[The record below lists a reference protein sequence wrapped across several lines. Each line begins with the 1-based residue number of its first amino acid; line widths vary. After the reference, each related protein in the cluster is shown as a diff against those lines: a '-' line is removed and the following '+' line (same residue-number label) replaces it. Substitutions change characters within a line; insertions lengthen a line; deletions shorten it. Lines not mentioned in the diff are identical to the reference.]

1 MDRRVTEASLAERPH
16 IAGTHHPLAWTT
28 GATGNPGAMKTASRL
43 VEELSWRCD
52 NLEPGE
58 EATGSLKGQG
68 CSRGCSWSQASVD
81 LDLGSWAN
89 MKHLCLSDPRNN
101 ICSPE
106 LGLGVYSLLWEPGV
120 GGHASP
126 SSPAASGSASPQ
138 PPANWGLIPLPRVL
152 SPGAPR
158 GRQGAGGGAG
168 GGAGL
173 PGQPLQVHEGAT
185 HAHREGAPSRLQAE
199 CVPGVQAR
207 EGGPAGTSIRGDP
220 PLPAHRGCTQK
231 GCPPPGTGL
240 AVGGARCPS
249 SQATGPPAHRVR
261 SCPAIPVALSGYVLV
276 LCLPVGPWGQAAG
289 CPLLP
294 PRLTAAPPSLVPS

>member
-1 MDRRVTEASLAERPH
+1 MVV
-16 IAGTHHPLAWTT
+16 
-28 GATGNPGAMKTASRL
+28 PGARPLWTLTWGPGLTWNTS
-43 VEELSWRCD
+43 LS
-52 NLEPGE
+52 G
-58 EATGSLKGQG
+58 
-68 CSRGCSWSQASVD
+68 
-81 LDLGSWAN
+81 
-89 MKHLCLSDPRNN
+89 PRNN
-101 ICSPE
+101 LCIPD

-126 SSPAASGSASPQ
+126 SSPEASGSASPQ

-207 EGGPAGTSIRGDP
+207 EGGPAGTSIQGNPCRCQPTGV
-220 PLPAHRGCTQK
+220 AHRKAAPLQALAWQWVGPDVRPHRPLGPRHTGC
-231 GCPPPGTGL
+231 GLPSHPGG
-240 AVGGARCPS
+240 
-249 SQATGPPAHRVR
+249 
-261 SCPAIPVALSGYVLV
+261 LSGYVLV
-276 LCLPVGPWGQAAG
+276 LCLPEGPRGQAAG